1 MEYLIWKQS
10 ESKVFVRQWF
20 SARVHLF
27 LQRKYFKAKD
37 NFNFFNYCVW
47 CIVNTF
53 VQLGKSGLLFSILWC
68 SEKPLT
74 AKYYVTQK
82 VNSAEPEKSI
92 KPSIYLLWRWFFQI
106 MVIELLK

>member
-10 ESKVFVRQWF
+10 ESKAFVKQWF

-27 LQRKYFKAKD
+27 PQRKYFKAKD
-37 NFNFFNYCVW
+37 NLISLTSIW

-68 SEKPLT
+68 SEKPST

-92 KPSIYLLWRWFFQI
+92 KPSI
-106 MVIELLK
+106 